1 MLNEDGISWQTR
13 FTNVLCLRDKLWPN
27 DYTVTIN
34 FVPLTNDAGQQNNIY
49 EKFKFCFARV
59 FQNSIFIKHDSKLYD
74 KLKSFNNDIIDYVE
88 AYDQLVGVQIYSKL
102 NAIANN
108 LIRVE
113 ALQIESWQ
121 GENLKYVITDE
132 SPEWTILEDFEKTC
146 KNTWWRNPNVH
157 FSSFIDKQLTWDEI
171 GFTVNKN
178 PNFKIIQGGK

>member
-132 SPEWTILEDFEKTC
+132 SPEWTILEDFEKT
-146 KNTWWRNPNVH
+146 TSH
-157 FSSFIDKQLTWDEI
+157 YA
-171 GFTVNKN
+171 
-178 PNFKIIQGGK
+178 

>member
-1 MLNEDGISWQTR
+1 M
-13 FTNVLCLRDKLWPN
+13 VLESNKIP
-27 DYTVTIN
+27 
-34 FVPLTNDAGQQNNIY
+34 
-49 EKFKFCFARV
+49 EFKA
-59 FQNSIFIKHDSKLYD
+59 IFIDEAQDLSPLQWKLYD

-157 FSSFIDKQLTWDEI
+157 FSSFNDKQLTWDEI